1 VIHESEVTFKA
12 AVKVLCVMIIT
23 ELKAATQGSSTVD
36 VKQGLSFS
44 SVCTCPAQLLYLSKF
59 QSTVDTTYREPCHRY
74 Q

>member
-1 VIHESEVTFKA
+1 
-12 AVKVLCVMIIT
+12 MIIT